1 MFGSNSGN
9 GWWTG
14 AHMHLQL
21 EDLADCCKIMF
32 PGKTPVLFTDWSQG
46 HARKRPDGLDAA
58 RMNKGYGG
66 TQVSSHDTKLGLDSF
81 GPFNNPGMIPK
92 PANSVETIDQHF
104 KFKEARLAKAQTAIN
119 VLDRAAELAPVLG
132 LAGTLIALAH
142 AQTVAAETGGVVEA
156 ISMAVITTLYGLI
169 AANFLFSPLSSAVSR
184 RWVREERMRD
194 EVLEWLAFK
203 IQKSSR
209 RTHAP
214 HREVQAA

>member
-1 MFGSNSGN
+1 MLETWFDPVAIAIVLVGSVAATLLRCGWRDCRIALSSLRGLLDEPFKVSKAKASLSVQIRDIADQGFVRAEPLHFGDSEFDS
-9 GWWTG
+9 
-14 AHMHLQL
+14 LS
-21 EDLADCCKIMF
+21 DLMI
-32 PGKTPVLFTDWSQG
+32 
-46 HARKRPDGLDAA
+46 
-58 RMNKGYGG
+58 
-66 TQVSSHDTKLGLDSF
+66 TQRSIESLHS
-81 GPFNNPGMIPK
+81 
-92 PANSVETIDQHF
+92 EHF

>member
-1 MFGSNSGN
+1 MLETWFDPVAIAIVLVGSVAATLLRCGWRDCRIALSSLRGLLDEPFKVSKAKASLSVQIRDIADQGFVRAEPLHFGDSEFDS
-9 GWWTG
+9 
-14 AHMHLQL
+14 LS
-21 EDLADCCKIMF
+21 DLMI
-32 PGKTPVLFTDWSQG
+32 
-46 HARKRPDGLDAA
+46 
-58 RMNKGYGG
+58 
-66 TQVSSHDTKLGLDSF
+66 TQRSIESLHS
-81 GPFNNPGMIPK
+81 
-92 PANSVETIDQHF
+92 EHF

-203 IQKSSR
+203 IQKSNT
-209 RTHAP
+209 RTRAP